1 MTPAQPLQPG
11 LDGAWLTTV
20 ADRFRSTGCVFVC
33 LGLWTLARQGL
44 QMICSGVCA
53 VSYAARSVAR
63 GGRITGLPGPVLSAA
78 ESFPAGRAYSLAV
91 TPSACEGGH
100 RCPAAR
106 PPARAHMT
114 TVGLVVNP
122 SASRDVRRLTSLA
135 PTIDVHTRVNVVA
148 RVLCGLA
155 TAGVETVLYM
165 AEPCRVV
172 ERAGQQLAGLDP
184 GLARRV
190 AGSTRQLGEPGQ
202 ATDAAGTAA
211 AALALARAG
220 AACVITVGGDG
231 TNRAVVSGWADVVMI
246 PLPGG
251 TNNAFATPIDPTAAG
266 LAAALFS
273 LDPPAHARH
282 VRRLPRL
289 HVVAGD
295 RPADMALVDAVTL
308 RTGWIGAHAVW
319 DPAVL
324 AEAML
329 TRADPAVTGLAGL
342 GGMLAPFDAH
352 EGRALHIRFR
362 PDSDH
367 PGARPPRARATRGGR
382 RP

>member
-1 MTPAQPLQPG
+1 
-11 LDGAWLTTV
+11 
-20 ADRFRSTGCVFVC
+20 
-33 LGLWTLARQGL
+33 
-44 QMICSGVCA
+44 
-53 VSYAARSVAR
+53 
-63 GGRITGLPGPVLSAA
+63 
-78 ESFPAGRAYSLAV
+78 
-91 TPSACEGGH
+91 
-100 RCPAAR
+100 
-106 PPARAHMT
+106 MT

-148 RVLCGLA
+148 RLLCGLA

-172 ERAGQQLAGLDP
+172 ERAWQQLAGLDP
-184 GLARRV
+184 RLARRV
-190 AGSTRQLGEPGQ
+190 AGSTRRLREPGQ
-202 ATDAAGTAA
+202 ATDAAGTAT
-211 AALALARAG
+211 AALALATAG

-231 TNRAVVSGWADVVMI
+231 TNRAVVRGWADVVMI

-295 RPADMALVDAVTL
+295 RPVDMALVDAVTL
-308 RTGWIGAHAVW
+308 RAGWIGAHAVW

-329 TRADPAVTGLAGL
+329 TRRSSG
-342 GGMLAPFDAH
+342 H
-352 EGRALHIRFR
+352 RRGRAGRDARAVRRARGSGSPHPVPTGR
-362 PDSDH
+362 DH

-382 RP
+382 RPRLGDGRVGRRRAHGHRAPDRGPRR